1 MENVSL
7 ENGRAGKDD
16 DLDGDKGGPGEPVE
30 LAEEL
35 QVELTSLDEAVRVE
49 NEEEPEEDVQV
60 ERDVGHCHHRTSHL
74 RESHYR
80 FIVGHERVLPGS
92 ESSKG
97 RICQDFQGFF

>member
-7 ENGRAGKDD
+7 ENGGAGKDD

-49 NEEEPEEDVQV
+49 N
-60 ERDVGHCHHRTSHL
+60 
-74 RESHYR
+74 
-80 FIVGHERVLPGS
+80 
-92 ESSKG
+92 
-97 RICQDFQGFF
+97 

>member
-30 LAEEL
+30 LAKEL

-80 FIVGHERVLPGS
+80 FIVGQEIVLPGS

>member
-7 ENGRAGKDD
+7 ENGGAGKDD

-30 LAEEL
+30 LAKEL

-49 NEEEPEEDVQV
+49 NQEEPEEDVQV
-60 ERDVGHCHHRTSHL
+60 EGDVGHRHHRTSHL
-74 RESHYR
+74 RESHDR
-80 FIVGHERVLPGS
+80 LIVGHERVLPGS